1 MKLEFSALNGLL
13 HTALTY
19 LCQQDCVIPGAPAVP
34 LGTAIRLELHWP
46 EGEQP
51 IEVKGR
57 SLGLDP
63 GGRGLRLEIDDPVS
77 LHQVVM
83 MMTHLHFGPHVGKR
97 LLERSGVFAKKQTQ
111 EFAESEA
118 ELQAEPPPPEPM
130 DEALEEAPL
139 ADSERTQ
146 LPSALR
152 PAPPKLEERTTR
164 PPLARPPRLRPPVI
178 RPPRVRPPAA
188 ATELPRFSDPDPEY
202 DLSQTAIAV
211 SPELLASLDDL
222 DDDY

>member
-118 ELQAEPPPPEPM
+118 SFRL
-130 DEALEEAPL
+130 
-139 ADSERTQ
+139 S
-146 LPSALR
+146 
-152 PAPPKLEERTTR
+152 
-164 PPLARPPRLRPPVI
+164 RLRRSRWTRCSRGRRWLTRSGLSCRALCVRHRPSSKSGPRARRSPV
-178 RPPRVRPPAA
+178 RRG
-188 ATELPRFSDPDPEY
+188 SDHR
-202 DLSQTAIAV
+202 
-211 SPELLASLDDL
+211 
-222 DDDY
+222 

>member
-97 LLERSGVFAKKQTQ
+97 LLERSGVFCSSRQPR
-111 EFAESEA
+111 S
-118 ELQAEPPPPEPM
+118 
-130 DEALEEAPL
+130 
-139 ADSERTQ
+139 
-146 LPSALR
+146 SA
-152 PAPPKLEERTTR
+152 AG
-164 PPLARPPRLRPPVI
+164 
-178 RPPRVRPPAA
+178 
-188 ATELPRFSDPDPEY
+188 
-202 DLSQTAIAV
+202 
-211 SPELLASLDDL
+211 
-222 DDDY
+222 